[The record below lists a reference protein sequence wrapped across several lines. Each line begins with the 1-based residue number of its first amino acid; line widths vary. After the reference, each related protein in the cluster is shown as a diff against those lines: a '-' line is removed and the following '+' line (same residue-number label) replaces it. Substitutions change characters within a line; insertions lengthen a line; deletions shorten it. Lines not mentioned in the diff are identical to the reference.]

1 MQQEWNDCRSVLYAS
16 RMSPVRNKTDR
27 SAKSREASRRT
38 RKGYRILFKQL
49 RGPAQVSRT
58 PLLGVAVQTNVN
70 ES

>member
-1 MQQEWNDCRSVLYAS
+1 MQQEWNDCRPVLYAS

-38 RKGYRILFKQL
+38 RKGYRFLFKQL

-58 PLLGVAVQTNVN
+58 LLLGVAVQTNVN